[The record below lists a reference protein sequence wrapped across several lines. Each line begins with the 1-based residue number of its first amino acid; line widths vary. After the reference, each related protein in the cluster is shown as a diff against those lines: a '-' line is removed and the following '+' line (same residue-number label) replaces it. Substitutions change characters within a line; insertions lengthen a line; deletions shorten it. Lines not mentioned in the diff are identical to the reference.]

1 MTSTQLT
8 AWLMVLLI
16 VVVVAGVWLAIDVG
30 E

>member
-1 MTSTQLT
+1 VTSTQLT